1 MKCIQKEGIF
11 FKAVATVLAYIQ
23 FTTCAYAADI
33 TPDKTNGKN
42 PGVTQA
48 ANGLTVVNI
57 RTPDGHGLSHNQYK
71 NLQVGAKGV
80 IFNNSGQMSTT
91 KLAGIIMGNYN
102 LAGNSHA
109 RVILN
114 EVTGTNPTTLN
125 GYMEVAGNRAELII
139 ANTNGISGNNF
150 GYINTSRAVLT
161 TGVPQITPDGRLDGF
176 RVSQGEVSINGQGLD
191 ASTVDKTDILAQ
203 AVQVNAGIW
212 VKDLNVVTGN
222 NKIDYASGKV
232 TGLSSENK
240 GVSLDV
246 AALGG
251 MYANS
256 IKLIGTAQ
264 GVGVNNAGQL
274 SATAGTITINQNG
287 DVINS
292 GKLYSTGD
300 MAVQSNS
307 VDQAG
312 TGITYTQSNLSL
324 NSGNITT
331 NGVIKADKKINI
343 NAADIKQAGAGDIE
357 AGTLNIASSSLNN
370 KGAIKNFNQSDMVI
384 NTGVLNTDNGSIESN
399 GSVLINAGSYSGQKA
414 DLKAVQGALSI
425 TSSKDITLES

>member
-1 MKCIQKEGIF
+1 M
-11 FKAVATVLAYIQ
+11 
-23 FTTCAYAADI
+23 
-33 TPDKTNGKN
+33 
-42 PGVTQA
+42 
-48 ANGLTVVNI
+48 
-57 RTPDGHGLSHNQYK
+57 
-71 NLQVGAKGV
+71 
-80 IFNNSGQMSTT
+80 
-91 KLAGIIMGNYN
+91 
-102 LAGNSHA
+102 
-109 RVILN
+109 
-114 EVTGTNPTTLN
+114 
-125 GYMEVAGNRAELII
+125 
-139 ANTNGISGNNF
+139 
-150 GYINTSRAVLT
+150 
-161 TGVPQITPDGRLDGF
+161 PQITPDGRLDGF